1 MSEAPSVSTL
11 GDLTRTHY
19 CGALRAAEVG
29 QTVTLMGW
37 AATRRDL
44 GGVVFID
51 LRDREGICQI
61 VARPEVSKD
70 AHAVADRVRSEYVVA
85 VVGEVAARS
94 AETVNPKLAT
104 GTLEVLAREIRIL
117 SEARTPPF
125 PIEDEIQT
133 SEDIRLKYR
142 YLDLRRPRMHR
153 NIRLRHRITMDIR
166 RYLDEQ
172 GFYEIET
179 PFLTKSTPE
188 GARDYLVPSRVHHGH
203 FYALPQS
210 PQIFK
215 QILMVA
221 GMDKYFQIA
230 RCFRDEDLRADRQPE
245 FTQVDIEVSFPRVE
259 TIIDLIEPLYQR
271 LCRLVGVE
279 VTRPF
284 PRMAHAE
291 AMERYGSDKPDL
303 RFGMPIADVT
313 DEMKEL
319 GLDTFP
325 GLIAE
330 GARARAIALPATG
343 GVSGTRLRKI
353 NEELWLARIVPD
365 ARGAKRNLFTLK
377 ATDEAVA
384 NLGKK
389 GAREAV
395 ARRLLEKVGAGK
407 EDTVLVGVDAVGPLA
422 MAMGILRLEMG
433 RELKLVD
440 EKAYR
445 FLWVTDFPLFEY
457 DAHARRYVSVNHP
470 FTAPREEDIPLLD
483 TNPGAVRARAYD
495 IVLNGTEA
503 GGGSLR
509 IHDSVL
515 QAKIFGLL
523 SLTEEET
530 RERFGFFIEA
540 LQYGTPPHGGI
551 ALGLDRI
558 AMILAGES
566 SLRDVIAFPKT
577 ASATDLMSSSPSS
590 VSDEQVR
597 DLGILVVRK
606 SPP

>member
-1 MSEAPSVSTL
+1 MAEPL
-11 GDLTRTHY
+11 GELTRTHY
-19 CGALRAAEVG
+19 CGSLTESHVG

-44 GGVVFID
+44 GGVVFVD

-61 VARPEVSKD
+61 VARPEVSKAAHD
-70 AHAVADRVRSEYVVA
+70 AADAVRGEYVLA
-85 VVGEVAARS
+85 VVGEVEKRS
-94 AETVNPKLAT
+94 ADTINPKIPT
-104 GTLEVLAREIRIL
+104 GTVEVLAREIRIL

-125 PIEDEIQT
+125 PVEDEIQT

-142 YLDLRRPRMHR
+142 YLDLRRPRMQR
-153 NIRLRHRITMDIR
+153 NLKLRHQAALEIR

-221 GMDKYFQIA
+221 GFDKYFQIA

-259 TIIDLIEPLYQR
+259 TIIELIEPLYQR
-271 LCRLVGVE
+271 VFKLIGVD
-279 VTRPF
+279 VPRPF
-284 PRMAHAE
+284 PRLEYAE

-303 RFGMPIADVT
+303 RFEMPITDVT
-313 DEMKEL
+313 EEMRIL

-325 GLIAE
+325 SLIAE
-330 GARARAIALPATG
+330 GARCRASALPAKG

-353 NEELWLARIVPD
+353 NEELWQGRIVPD
-365 ARGAKRNLFTLK
+365 SRGTKRNLFTLK
-377 ATDEAVA
+377 ATDEAIA
-384 NLGKK
+384 NLEKK
-389 GAREAV
+389 GANAEV
-395 ARRLLEKVGAGK
+395 ARRLLAKVGAAK
-407 EDTVLVGVDAVGPLA
+407 DDTVLMGTDAPGPLA

-440 EKAYR
+440 ETAYR
-445 FLWVTDFPLFEY
+445 FLWVTDFPLFDW
-457 DAHARRYVSVNHP
+457 DAGEKRFVSVNHP
-470 FTAPREEDIPLLD
+470 FTAPRDEDVALLD
-483 TNPGAVRARAYD
+483 TDPGKVRAKAYD
-495 IVLNGTEA
+495 VVLNGTEV

-509 IHDSVL
+509 IHDSAL

-551 ALGLDRI
+551 ALGLDRL
-558 AMILAGES
+558 AMLLAGES

-577 ASATDLMSSSPSS
+577 ASATDLMSGSPSP
-590 VSDEQVR
+590 VDDRQIR
-597 DLGILVVRK
+597 DLGILLVKR
-606 SPP
+606 

>member
-1 MSEAPSVSTL
+1 MAETL

-19 CGALRAAEVG
+19 CGSLRDAHVG
-29 QTVTLMGW
+29 QKVTLMGW

-51 LRDREGICQI
+51 LRDRDGICQI
-61 VARPEVSKD
+61 VARPEVSKEAHD
-70 AHAVADRVRSEYVVA
+70 AADRVRGEYVLA

-94 AETVNPKLAT
+94 ADTVNPKIPT
-104 GTLEVLAREIRIL
+104 GRVEVLAREIRVL

-125 PIEDEIQT
+125 PIEDEIAT
-133 SEDIRLKYR
+133 SEDVRLKYR

-153 NIRLRHRITMDIR
+153 NLKLRHQVTLEIR

-179 PFLTKSTPE
+179 PMLTKSTPE

-215 QILMVA
+215 QILMVS

-245 FTQVDIEVSFPRVE
+245 FTQVDIEMSFPRVE
-259 TIIDLIEPLYQR
+259 SIIELIEPLYQR
-271 LCRLVGVE
+271 AFKLIGAE
-279 VTRPF
+279 IERPF

-303 RFGMPIADVT
+303 RFGMPITDVT
-313 DEMKEL
+313 EEMKTL

-330 GARARAIALPATG
+330 GARSRAIVLPAAG

-353 NEELWLARIVPD
+353 NEELWLGRIVPD
-365 ARGAKRNLFTLK
+365 SHASKRNLFTLK
-377 ATDEAVA
+377 AGEEAVA

-389 GAREAV
+389 GASGAL
-395 ARRLLEKVGAGK
+395 ARRLLAKVRAEKD
-407 EDTVLVGVDAVGPLA
+407 DTVLVGTDSVGPLA

-440 EKAYR
+440 ESAWR
-445 FLWVTDFPLFEY
+445 FLWVTDFPLFEW
-457 DAHARRYVSVNHP
+457 DAGTKRLVSVNHP
-470 FTAPREEDIPLLD
+470 FTAPRDEDVPLLD
-483 TNPGAVRARAYD
+483 TDPAKVRAKAYD
-495 IVLNGTEA
+495 VVLNGMEA

-509 IHDSVL
+509 IHDSAL

-530 RERFGFFIEA
+530 RDRFGFFIEA

-551 ALGLDRI
+551 ALGLDRLV
-558 AMILAGES
+558 MLMAGES

-577 ASATDLMSSSPSS
+577 ASATDLMSGSPSP
-590 VSDEQVR
+590 VR
-597 DLGILVVRK
+597 DDQIKELGILVIRK
-606 SPP
+606 